1 MIHNEQDFRDWLDAQ
16 LSEDIPERI
25 IAFNINIYESPF
37 LVEIVGSEEFDLDN
51 EDWACNEDW
60 LPKKRQIEVS
70 ESLFG
75 SSWQTAEQTLLQFT
89 KQYVNSCCSISQK
102 ALSNKSLSIGFVD
115 GSLNIVKHT

>member
-1 MIHNEQDFRDWLDAQ
+1 MIHNEQDFCDWLDTQ

-37 LVEIVGSEEFDLDN
+37 LVEIVGTEEFDLD
-51 EDWACNEDW
+51 NEDW

-75 SSWQTAEQTLLQFT
+75 SSWQTAEQNLLQFT
-89 KQYVNSCCSISQK
+89 KQYVNSCGSISQK
-102 ALSNKSLSIGFVD
+102 ALSNKSLSIGFV
-115 GSLNIVKHT
+115 GGNLNIVKHT

>member
-1 MIHNEQDFRDWLDAQ
+1 
-16 LSEDIPERI
+16 
-25 IAFNINIYESPF
+25 
-37 LVEIVGSEEFDLDN
+37 
-51 EDWACNEDW
+51 NEDW

-75 SSWQTAEQTLLQFT
+75 SSWQTAEQTLRQFT

-115 GSLNIVKHT
+115 GNLNIVKHT